1 MADKNSTS
9 VTPFVFPGDG
19 KAIRSLILP
28 NGEPGFVGKDVAERL
43 GYKDTVNAIKL
54 HCRGV
59 AIHHPILDSLGRTQD
74 ARILTE
80 PDVLRL
86 IVSSNLPAAQE
97 FERWVFE
104 EVLPSIRRT
113 GGYTMQPQKTSSAED
128 METMRVLADAL
139 RLEGSARLDVMS
151 RAMAIVAPHLLPAV
165 PVYAIDAPTGSTA
178 GSSEATASLT
188 TLLKRHG
195 HKVSAAACNVALK
208 DLGILE
214 AKTRPSTKGVAYFWS
229 LTDAGLRYGKNVSS
243 PKNQRETQPHWYES
257 KFGELAHL
265 LRIEGVKV

>member
-1 MADKNSTS
+1 MADKNFTS

-43 GYKDTVNAIKL
+43 GYADTVNAIKR
-54 HCRGV
+54 HCKGV
-59 AIHHPILDSLGRTQD
+59 AIYHPLPTAGGLQD
-74 ARILTE
+74 VRILTE

-86 IVSSNLPAAQE
+86 IVSSSLPAAQE

-104 EVLPSIRRT
+104 DVLPSIRRT

-165 PVYAIDAPTGSTA
+165 PVYAIDAPTGSIS
-178 GSSEATASLT
+178 GSSETTASLT
-188 TLLKRHG
+188 TLLKRNG

-214 AKTRPSTKGVAYFWS
+214 AKSRPSTKGVAYFWS

-265 LRIEGVKV
+265 LRIEGVKA

>member
-1 MADKNSTS
+1 MADKNSTALHAVGVRTMS
-9 VTPFVFPGDG
+9 TREIAELTGKRHDNVMADAKAMLEELGGGVPEIQDTPYTHQQNGQTYREYLLP
-19 KAIRSLILP
+19 KRESLILVS
-28 NGEPGFVGKDVAERL
+28 GYSVSMRARIIDRWEALESGKAQPLAMQAGGAVEAMAVAEAL
-43 GYKDTVNAIKL
+43 ANM
-54 HCRGV
+54 
-59 AIHHPILDSLGRTQD
+59 
-74 ARILTE
+74 
-80 PDVLRL
+80 LRL
-86 IVSSNLPAAQE
+86 
-97 FERWVFE
+97 
-104 EVLPSIRRT
+104 
-113 GGYTMQPQKTSSAED
+113 D
-128 METMRVLADAL
+128 
-139 RLEGSARLDVMS
+139 GSARLDVA
-151 RAMAIVAPHLLPAV
+151 RKALEITAPHLLAMA

-257 KFGELAHL
+257 KFSELAHL
-265 LRIEGVKV
+265 LRIEGAKA

>member
-1 MADKNSTS
+1 MSNI
-9 VTPFVFPGDG
+9 TPFNFDALQVRAVLRDG
-19 KAIRSLILP
+19 EPWFVAADVCAALGVANVTDALSRLDDDETTLVSIEGGSGNGGRQVREVNAVNESGLYSLILGSRKP
-28 NGEPGFVGKDVAERL
+28 EAKQFR
-43 GYKDTVNAIKL
+43 
-54 HCRGV
+54 
-59 AIHHPILDSLGRTQD
+59 
-74 ARILTE
+74 
-80 PDVLRL
+80 
-86 IVSSNLPAAQE
+86 
-97 FERWVFE
+97 RWVTSD
-104 EVLPSIRRT
+104 VLPSIRRT

-178 GSSEATASLT
+178 GSSEPTASLT

-214 AKTRPSTKGVAYFWS
+214 AKTRPSTKGMAYFWS
-229 LTDAGLRYGKNVSS
+229 LTEAGLRYGKNVSS
-243 PKNQRETQPHWYES
+243 PQNQRETQPHWYES
-257 KFGELAHL
+257 KFSELAHL
-265 LRIEGVKV
+265 LRIEGAQA

>member
-43 GYKDTVNAIKL
+43 GYADTVNAIKQ
-54 HCRGV
+54 HCKGV
-59 AIHHPILDSLGRTQD
+59 AIYHPLPTAGGLQD
-74 ARILTE
+74 VRILTE

-104 EVLPSIRRT
+104 DVLPSIRRT

-151 RAMAIVAPHLLPAV
+151 RAMATVAPHMLPAV

-178 GSSEATASLT
+178 GSSETTASLT
-188 TLLKRHG
+188 TLLKRNG

-257 KFGELAHL
+257 RFGELAHL
-265 LRIEGVKV
+265 LRIEGVKA

>member
-43 GYKDTVNAIKL
+43 GYADTVNAIKQ
-54 HCRGV
+54 HCKGV
-59 AIHHPILDSLGRTQD
+59 AIYHPLLTAGGIQD
-74 ARILTE
+74 VRILTE

-86 IVSSNLPAAQE
+86 IVSSTLPAAQE

-104 EVLPSIRRT
+104 DVLPSIRRT

-151 RAMAIVAPHLLPAV
+151 RAIAIVAPHLLPAV

-195 HKVSAAACNVALK
+195 HKVSAAACNVALR
-208 DLGILE
+208 DLGIIE
-214 AKTRPSTKGVAYFWS
+214 AKSRPSTKGVAYFWS
-229 LTDAGLRYGKNVSS
+229 LTDAGLKYGKNVSS

-257 KFGELAHL
+257 KFGELAQL
-265 LRIEGVKV
+265 LRIEGAQK

>member
-43 GYKDTVNAIKL
+43 GYSNTSEAL
-54 HCRGV
+54 QRHCRGV
-59 AIHHPILDSLGRTQD
+59 AFHYPIPDALGRMQD
-74 ARILTE
+74 TRILTE

-86 IVSSNLPAAQE
+86 IVSSSLPEAE
-97 FERWVFE
+97 TFERWVFE

-113 GGYTMQPQKTSSAED
+113 GGYTMQPQKTSGADD

-178 GSSEATASLT
+178 GSSETTASLT

-195 HKVSAAACNVALK
+195 YKVSAAACNVALR
-208 DLGILE
+208 DLGIIE
-214 AKTRPSTKGVAYFWS
+214 AKSRPSTKGVAYFWS
-229 LTDAGLRYGKNVSS
+229 LTDAGLKYGKNVSN

-257 KFGELAHL
+257 KFCELAQL
-265 LRIEGVKV
+265 LRIA

>member
-19 KAIRSLILP
+19 KAIRTIVLP

-43 GYKDTVNAIKL
+43 GYADTVNAIKQ
-54 HCRGV
+54 HCKGV
-59 AIHHPILDSLGRTQD
+59 AIYHPLPTAGGLQD
-74 ARILTE
+74 VRILTE

-86 IVSSNLPAAQE
+86 IVSSTLPAAQE

-104 EVLPSIRRT
+104 DVLPSIRRT

-151 RAMAIVAPHLLPAV
+151 RAIAIVAPHLLPAV

-178 GSSEATASLT
+178 GSSEPTAALT

-195 HKVSAAACNVALK
+195 HKVSASACNVALK

-214 AKTRPSTKGVAYFWS
+214 AKTRPSTKGMAYFWS
-229 LTDAGLRYGKNVSS
+229 LTEAGLRYGKNVTNT
-243 PKNQRETQPHWYES
+243 KNQRETQPHWYES
-257 KFGELAHL
+257 KFVELAHL
-265 LRIEGVKV
+265 LRLEGAQA

>member
-43 GYKDTVNAIKL
+43 GYANPSDAIGR
-54 HCRGV
+54 HCKGV
-59 AIHHPILDSLGRTQD
+59 AIHYPLPTAGGLQQT
-74 ARILTE
+74 RILTE

-86 IVSSNLPAAQE
+86 IVSSSLPEAEA

-113 GGYTMQPQKTSSAED
+113 GGYTMQPQKTRSAED

-151 RAMAIVAPHLLPAV
+151 RAIAIVAPHLLPAV

-178 GSSEATASLT
+178 GSSEATTSLT

-195 HKVSAAACNVALK
+195 HKVSASACNVALK

-214 AKTRPSTKGVAYFWS
+214 AKSRPSTKGVAYFWS

-265 LRIEGVKV
+265 LRIEGVKA

>member
-9 VTPFVFPGDG
+9 VIPFVFPGDG

-43 GYKDTVNAIKL
+43 GYADPTTAIRA
-54 HCRGV
+54 HCKGV
-59 AIHHPILDSLGRTQD
+59 PILHPLLTAGGVQEVRV
-74 ARILTE
+74 LTE

-86 IVSSNLPAAQE
+86 IVSSSLPAAQE

-113 GGYTMQPQKTSSAED
+113 GGYTMQQQKTSSAED
-128 METMRVLADAL
+128 IETMRVFADAM
-139 RLEGSARLDVMS
+139 RLEGSARLDVLS

-165 PVYAIDAPTGSTA
+165 PVYAIDAPTGSAA
-178 GSSEATASLT
+178 GSSEPTASLT

-257 KFGELAHL
+257 KFGELAQK
-265 LRIEGVKV
+265 LRLEGAQA

>member
-43 GYKDTVNAIKL
+43 GYADTAQAIRQ
-54 HCRGV
+54 HCRG
-59 AIHHPILDSLGRTQD
+59 ASFQQPIPDALGRLQET
-74 ARILTE
+74 RILTE

-104 EVLPSIRRT
+104 DVLPSIRRT

-188 TLLKRHG
+188 ALLKRRG
-195 HKVSAAACNVALK
+195 HKVSASACNVALK

-214 AKTRPSTKGVAYFWS
+214 AKTRPSTKGIAYFWS

-257 KFGELAHL
+257 RFGELAHL
-265 LRIEGVKV
+265 LRIEGAQA

>member
-1 MADKNSTS
+1 MADKNSTALHAIGVRTMS
-9 VTPFVFPGDG
+9 TREIADLTGKRHDHVMTDAKAMLEELGGGVPEVRETPYIHPQNGQTYMEYLLP
-19 KAIRSLILP
+19 KRESLILVS
-28 NGEPGFVGKDVAERL
+28 GYSVSMRARIIDRWEALESGKAQPLAMQAGGAVEAMAVAEAL
-43 GYKDTVNAIKL
+43 ANM
-54 HCRGV
+54 
-59 AIHHPILDSLGRTQD
+59 
-74 ARILTE
+74 
-80 PDVLRL
+80 LRL
-86 IVSSNLPAAQE
+86 
-97 FERWVFE
+97 
-104 EVLPSIRRT
+104 
-113 GGYTMQPQKTSSAED
+113 D
-128 METMRVLADAL
+128 
-139 RLEGSARLDVMS
+139 GSARLDVA
-151 RAMAIVAPHLLPAV
+151 RKALEITAPHLLAMA

-178 GSSEATASLT
+178 GSNEATASLT

-265 LRIEGVKV
+265 LRIEGAQA

>member
-43 GYKDTVNAIKL
+43 GYADTVNAIKQ

-59 AIHHPILDSLGRTQD
+59 AFHHPIPDALGRMQD
-74 ARILTE
+74 TRILME

-86 IVSSNLPAAQE
+86 IVSSTLPEAE
-97 FERWVFE
+97 SFERWVFE
-104 EVLPSIRRT
+104 DVLPSIRRT
-113 GGYTMQPQKTSSAED
+113 GGYAMQPQKTSGAED
-128 METMRVLADAL
+128 MEIMRVVADAL
-139 RLEGSARLDVMS
+139 RLEGSARLDVIG
-151 RAMAIVAPHLLPAV
+151 RAMAIVAPHLLPAM
-165 PVYAIDAPTGSTA
+165 PVYAIDAPA
-178 GSSEATASLT
+178 GSIAVSSETTASLT

-195 HKVSAAACNVALK
+195 HKVSAAACNVALR
-208 DLGILE
+208 DLGIIE
-214 AKTRPSTKGVAYFWS
+214 AKSRPSTKGVAYFWS
-229 LTDAGLRYGKNVSS
+229 LTEAGLKYGKNVSN

-257 KFGELAHL
+257 RFTELAKL
-265 LRIEGVKV
+265 LRLA

>member
-43 GYKDTVNAIKL
+43 GYANPSDAIGR
-54 HCRGV
+54 HCKGV
-59 AIHHPILDSLGRTQD
+59 VIRYPLPTAGGLQET
-74 ARILTE
+74 RILTE

-86 IVSSNLPAAQE
+86 IVSSSLPEAEA

-214 AKTRPSTKGVAYFWS
+214 AKSRPSTKGMAYFWS
-229 LTDAGLRYGKNVSS
+229 LTDAGLKYGKNVSS

-265 LRIEGVKV
+265 LRIEGVKA